1 MSLVTSFHQVGE
13 NVQVSFDK
21 EALKLISKV
30 SNHPLLSNEANW
42 EMVTIVYKHESSGKR
57 LVSGIKNDFSKT
69 DDVRVKSDMSGGEV
83 YELYKILISGQD
95 RTPILSI
102 KRDEIANA
110 SSMDLTLSGETNP
123 PSSYESLVLSHN
135 PRFYYRFNE
144 TSGTYLAD
152 FGGHVNRTAHVAV
165 PGNITFNNPGPI
177 PGGKSLYFDQTRIV
191 TDFGANNTTE
201 MSVEW
206 WFKGSEGGNMIAH
219 WSGTGITNWNILP
232 YFSLRFAGGNVQAYY
247 LNGFNYNNSSGPE
260 PVNSPYE
267 PTALTNNTWHHVVY
281 TQSATKRVLYLDG
294 VAVDTKTSNFAPVD
308 LWEPWHIGG
317 WGSNLSEAYK
327 GYMAEVALYN
337 SELSAA
343 DVLAHYQA
351 AF

>member
-1 MSLVTSFHQVGE
+1 MSLVTSSHQSGE
-13 NVQVSFDK
+13 HVQVSFDK

-42 EMVTIVYKHESSGKR
+42 EMVTIVYKHESSNKR

-69 DDVRVKSDMSGGEV
+69 DDVRVKSNMSGGEV

-102 KRDEIANA
+102 ERSEIANA
-110 SSMDLTLSGETNP
+110 SSMDLTLSGGSNP
-123 PSSYESLVLSHN
+123 TSSYESLVLSHN
-135 PRFYYRFNE
+135 PHFYYRFNE
-144 TSGTYLAD
+144 SSGTSIAD
-152 FGGHVNRTAHVAV
+152 FAGRNNRSATVAV
-165 PGNITFNNPGPI
+165 PGNIGYNNPGPI
-177 PGGKSLYFDQTRIV
+177 AGGKSLYFNQTRLV
-191 TDFGANNTTE
+191 TDFAINNNTE
-201 MSVEW
+201 MSIEW

-219 WSGTGITNWNILP
+219 WSGATPNTWNIIP
-232 YFSLRFAGGNVQAYY
+232 YFSLRFVGGIEAYY
-247 LNGFNYNNSSGPE
+247 INGFNYNNASGPE

-294 VAVDTKTSNFAPVD
+294 VAVDTKTSNFAPVE
-308 LWEPWHIGG
+308 LFEPWHIGG
-317 WGSNLSEAYK
+317 WSSDLSEAYN